1 MPREAPV
8 TSAIRSA
15 RGSGI
20 DALSS
25 FRQCRQVYA
34 VCAGLTATQTSLRSL
49 RRLDGVARA
58 GTHNPGTWEFQM
70 MVGFDAGQRAACAP
84 EVTLRINSPRP
95 AATIGVAMS
104 PARFG

>member
-25 FRQCRQVYA
+25 FRQRRQVYA
-34 VCAGLTATQTSLRSL
+34 LCAGLTATQTSLPS
-49 RRLDGVARA
+49 RRLDCVASA
-58 GTHNPGTWEFQM
+58 GTHNPGTWEFQT
-70 MVGFDAGQRAACAP
+70 MVGLDAGQRAACAP
-84 EVTLRINSPRP
+84 EVTLRLNSPRP
-95 AATIGVAMS
+95 AATVRVPM
-104 PARFG
+104 PP